1 MKPILIALLLASTAL
16 AQHTPPTTP
25 DLTVAQCQADAK
37 LWASDAYDIRVAP
50 MKTLL
55 AQQKEM
61 TVCRTQV
68 DKGNTGYDY
77 LNASHRVNLAFFTR
91 TEHYLSR
98 HYGDNWRT
106 QFFFEDNQGKR

>member
-1 MKPILIALLLASTAL
+1 MKLLSLILLISTIAV

-37 LWASDAYDIRVAP
+37 LWASDAYDIRIAP

-55 AQQKEM
+55 ANQKEM
-61 TVCRTQV
+61 TACRTQV

-77 LNASHRVNLAFFTR
+77 LNASHRVNLAYFTR
-91 TEHYLSR
+91 TEHYLDR
-98 HYGDNWRT
+98 LDQNWRPK
-106 QFFFEDNQGKR
+106 FFAQDNAGKR